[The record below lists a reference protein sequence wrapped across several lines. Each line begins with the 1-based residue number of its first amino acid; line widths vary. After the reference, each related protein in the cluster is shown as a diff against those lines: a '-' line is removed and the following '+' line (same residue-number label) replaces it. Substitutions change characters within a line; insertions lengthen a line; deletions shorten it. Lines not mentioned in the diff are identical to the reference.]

1 MRWPVRGIKKIP
13 HPEVLRATKPRRT
26 HGLAGL
32 FLLLVAHPL
41 LAAEPVRVL
50 AAFTLKPAL
59 DQIAADYQKTGGT
72 VTLVYGPS
80 PGLAQQVENGEPADL
95 FFSADPMWTDELMK
109 HQLIK
114 AGTLTDLVGNQL
126 VLITAKGK
134 APPVTT
140 TSQLQLMNLIGAGP
154 LAMCDPDS
162 HPAGRMAKASL
173 TKLGL
178 WDAWAPQVARAENPL
193 LAVKMVARGD
203 APYAIVF
210 TTDALTEPD
219 GVDIVMTFPDD
230 SHPPIRYPVAILAES
245 QNPEAA
251 KFLDYLKS
259 PPATG
264 ILQKFGYVTLTGK

>member
-1 MRWPVRGIKKIP
+1 M
-13 HPEVLRATKPRRT
+13 
-26 HGLAGL
+26 
-32 FLLLVAHPL
+32 
-41 LAAEPVRVL
+41 RVL

-59 DQIAADYQKTGGT
+59 DEIVRAYGAQGGA

-80 PGLAQQVENGEPADL
+80 PGLAQQIEIGEPGDL

-109 HQLIK
+109 KQLIK
-114 AGTLTDLVGNQL
+114 PGTVTDLVGNRL

-134 APPVTT
+134 APPVTNT
-140 TSQLQLMNLIGAGP
+140 AELQLVRLVGMGP
-154 LAMCDPDS
+154 IAMCDPDS

-178 WDAWAPQVARAENPL
+178 WDSVAPKVARAENPL
-193 LAVKMVARGD
+193 LAVKMVARGE

-210 TTDALTEPD
+210 TTDALTDP

-230 SHPPIRYPVAILAES
+230 SHPPIRYPVGILAKS
-245 QNPEAA
+245 SNPDAE

-259 PPATG
+259 PSTTDVF
-264 ILQKFGYVTLTGK
+264 KRFGYVTLSAN

>member
-1 MRWPVRGIKKIP
+1 MTRKWLV
-13 HPEVLRATKPRRT
+13 V
-26 HGLAGL
+26 
-32 FLLLVAHPL
+32 LLLLFVAAPA

-59 DQIAADYQKTGGT
+59 DDIAEGYGKTGGA

-80 PGLAQQVENGEPADL
+80 PGLAQQIEIGEPGDL

-114 AGTLTDLVGNQL
+114 PGTLTDLVGNQL
-126 VLITAKGK
+126 VLITGKGK
-134 APPVTT
+134 APPVTN
-140 TSQLQLMNLIGAGP
+140 TSELQLVRLIGTGP
-154 LAMCDPDS
+154 IAMCDPDS

-178 WDAWAPQVARAENPL
+178 WDNVAPKVARAENPL

-210 TTDALTEPD
+210 ATDALTDP

-230 SHPPIRYPVAILAES
+230 SHPPIRYPVAILAKS
-245 QNPEAA
+245 ANPDAA
-251 KFLDYLKS
+251 IFLDYLKS
-259 PPATG
+259 PSATEMF
-264 ILQKFGYVTLTGK
+264 KRFGYVTFTAN

>member
-1 MRWPVRGIKKIP
+1 MAFTNLR
-13 HPEVLRATKPRRT
+13 HPEERPEDASRRT
-26 HGLAGL
+26 HWL
-32 FLLLVAHPL
+32 FGLLLLAFASPAF
-41 LAAEPVRVL
+41 AAEPVRML

-59 DQIAADYQKTGGT
+59 DEIAADYQKTGGD
-72 VTLVYGPS
+72 VTLIYGPS
-80 PGLAQQVENGEPADL
+80 PGLAQQIENGEPADL

-114 AGTLTDLVGNQL
+114 AGTLTNLVGNQL

-134 APPVTT
+134 APLVTT
-140 TSQLQLMNLIGAGP
+140 TSQLQLVQLVGAGP

-173 TKLGL
+173 TELGL
-178 WDAWAPQVARAENPL
+178 WDSLAPKVARAENPL
-193 LAVKMVARGD
+193 LAVKMAARGD

-219 GVDIVMTFPDD
+219 RVDIVMTFPDD
-230 SHPPIRYPVAILAES
+230 SHPPIRYPVAILAKS
-245 QNPEAA
+245 ANPDAA

-259 PPATG
+259 PPATDVF
-264 ILQKFGYVTLTGK
+264 KRFGYVTVTSK